1 MGLLFEGRKTVEC
14 VKVGLSLD
22 GIVDTF
28 KQIAA
33 SNENASVKTYEAE
46 DEGTACITFI
56 SYFVPKLLS
65 DFTVE
70 CIARMTPLHPSAIL
84 KAMLTDRAAAAEGR
98 LGDARGSVYVL
109 EHTSEY
115 SVIEYDLDELDRAPY
130 FEKWGATG
138 FPVLKVHAAA
148 AGISLE
154 YDPEPYLTLG
164 DALNVLK
171 RVSGIWEKVS
181 REEWESRA
189 KGRILAAE
197 ERHRRWEE
205 ERQRLIA
212 EAKPKIVEGVASGRF
227 ETRNE
232 AIAALEYEHNI
243 VVAAWNGTESERAE
257 AYWKTHPE
265 KRREIENKISELES
279 KLKESKSKEADMRK
293 EIAYLTSS
301 LAFLVKGKRIQQL
314 HSGIAEEENRQTLLQ
329 EKIKDLQSSFDTMP
343 R

>member
-1 MGLLFEGRKTVEC
+1 MGLLFEGRKTIEC
-14 VKVGLSLD
+14 VKVGLPLD
-22 GIVDTF
+22 RIMDAF

-33 SNENASVKTYEAE
+33 SNGNASVKAYEME
-46 DEGTACITFI
+46 DEGTATITFI

-84 KAMLTDRAAAAEGR
+84 KAMMADRAAAAKGR
-98 LGDARGSVYVL
+98 LGDARGSIYVL

-130 FEKWGATG
+130 FEQWGATG

-148 AGISLE
+148 AGINLE

-164 DALNVLK
+164 DALSALK

-181 REEWESRA
+181 REEWENRA
-189 KGRILAAE
+189 EKRILAAE

-205 ERQRLIA
+205 EQQRLVA

-243 VVAAWNGTESERAE
+243 VVAAWNGTKSERAE
-257 AYWKTHPE
+257 AYWNAHPE
-265 KRREIENKISELES
+265 KRKEIESEISELES

-301 LAFLVKGKRIQQL
+301 LSFLIKGKRIQQL